1 MGKFL
6 QKYLYKLDIVIIL
19 LGVYIFCFKLDYS
32 NLSTMDIVY
41 IVISVV
47 WFIMFLIRRY
57 IEFKNKGGRF

>member
-41 IVISVV
+41 IVISAV
-47 WFIMFLIRRY
+47 WFVMFLIRRY